1 MKAAASRGPQQD
13 RLRVDREGDVALW
26 TIHRPEVR
34 NAFDFATFDVLIA
47 AIKAAGRDR
56 RLRAV
61 VLTGAGATFVSG
73 GDLRE
78 LRTATTR
85 ADAGRIADLGRRV
98 CEGIAQLRVPVIAA
112 LPGPAIGGGAELA
125 VACDL
130 RVADTSAR
138 LSFKHA
144 RMAVTTAWGV
154 LPKLVSMVGH
164 GAAARLLLAGHDVVA
179 SEALQMGLVDALCD
193 EGASVPTAL
202 GWAREIA
209 KGAPAA
215 IAGLK
220 ALLREAIDAPR
231 ARQRVRERSLFVSA
245 WTSPDHHE
253 AVEAFFAGRPPQ
265 WRA

>member
-1 MKAAASRGPQQD
+1 MKAAASEGPQQD
-13 RLRVDREGDVALW
+13 RLRVDREGDVAVW
-26 TIHRPEVR
+26 TIQRPEVR
-34 NAFDFATFDVLIA
+34 NAFDFATFDVLVA
-47 AIKAAGRDR
+47 AIKEAGRDR
-56 RLRAV
+56 RLRAI

-78 LRTATTR
+78 LRSATTR
-85 ADAGRIADLGRRV
+85 ADAGRIADLGRRM
-98 CEGIAQLRVPVIAA
+98 CEGLAQLRVPVIAA

-130 RVADTSAR
+130 RVADARAR

-164 GAAARLLLAGHDVVA
+164 GMAARLLLVGQEIGAP
-179 SEALQMGLVDALCD
+179 EALQMGLVDAVCD
-193 EGASVPTAL
+193 EGASVATAL
-202 GWAREIA
+202 AWAREIA
-209 KGAPAA
+209 RGAPGA

-231 ARQRVRERSLFVSA
+231 ARQRTRERSLFVSA

-253 AVEAFFAGRPPQ
+253 AVEAFFAGRPPH
-265 WRA
+265 WK